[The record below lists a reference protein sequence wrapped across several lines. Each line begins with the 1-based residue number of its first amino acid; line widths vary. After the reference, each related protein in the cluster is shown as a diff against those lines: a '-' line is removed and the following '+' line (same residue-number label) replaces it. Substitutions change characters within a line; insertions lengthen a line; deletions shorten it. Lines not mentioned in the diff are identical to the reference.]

1 MNAASEYHVR
11 FLSFHRLPVRIPFLK
26 TAYRSSKKEFF
37 AATFAFFVA
46 FFVFLTVDSLSR
58 AVVSQVELEARPV
71 LGADLVVSQNAP
83 FSSGAESAIL
93 KHCASY
99 SATCSKRVSF
109 SSTFFDSQG
118 KTALV
123 RVIGAEAGQPYYGD
137 FRVRT
142 PDGREFVSVSEGVP
156 AESGYLADPSFV
168 SRFSSGGQLDF
179 FNRKFRLHG
188 EILQSSESS
197 FSFGEENG
205 SVFVSYET
213 AMSLPEISTLSRA
226 DFSFLIRTPNESA
239 ADRMFESLRA
249 DPGVSARV
257 RSFR

>member
-1 MNAASEYHVR
+1 MQ
-11 FLSFHRLPVRIPFLK
+11 IPFFK
-26 TAYRSSKKEFF
+26 IAYRSSKKEFF

-71 LGADLVVSQNAP
+71 LGADLLVTQNAP
-83 FSSGAESAIL
+83 FSSGTESAVF
-93 KHCASY
+93 KHCETY

-123 RVIGAEAGQPYYGD
+123 RVVGAQPGQPYYGD
-137 FRVRT
+137 FRIRT
-142 PDGREFVSVSEGVP
+142 PDGREFASVVQNVP
-156 AESGYLADPSFV
+156 TASGYLADAAFAA
-168 SRFSSGGQLDF
+168 RFSSGGELDF
-179 FNRKFRLHG
+179 FRRKLRQDG
-188 EILQSSESS
+188 EILESSESS
-197 FSFGEENG
+197 FSFGEESG
-205 SVFVSYET
+205 SVFISYET

-226 DFSFLIRTPNESA
+226 DFSILIRTPNEFD
-239 ADRMFESLRA
+239 ADRMLASLRS
-249 DPGVSARV
+249 DGEISARV

>member
-1 MNAASEYHVR
+1 MSDSVLSHR
-11 FLSFHRLPVRIPFLK
+11 FPVQIPFLK

-71 LGADLVVSQNAP
+71 LGADLVVTQNAP
-83 FSSGAESAIL
+83 FSSGAERAIL
-93 KHCASY
+93 KHCEAY

-109 SSTFFDSQG
+109 SSTFFDSEG

-123 RVIGAEAGQPYYGD
+123 RVVGAETGQPYYGD

-142 PDGREFVSVSEGVP
+142 PDGREFASVAEGVP
-156 AESGYLADPSFV
+156 AESGYLADSSFV
-168 SRFSSGGQLDF
+168 SRFSSGDELDF
-179 FNRKFRLHG
+179 FNRKLRLHG

-197 FSFGEENG
+197 FSFGEESG
-205 SVFVSYET
+205 SVFIPYET

-226 DFSFLIRTPNESA
+226 DFSFLIRTPNESV
-239 ADRMFESLRA
+239 ADRMFASLRA
-249 DPGVSARV
+249 DSEISARV